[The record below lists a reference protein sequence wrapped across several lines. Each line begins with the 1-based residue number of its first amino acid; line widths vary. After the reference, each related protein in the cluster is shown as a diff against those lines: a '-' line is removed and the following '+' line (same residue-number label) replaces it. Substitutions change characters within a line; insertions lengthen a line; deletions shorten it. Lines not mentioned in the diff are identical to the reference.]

1 MKYNFNERIDRSENH
16 SAKWAEMEMKFGRS
30 DLIPMWVADMDIKAA
45 PEIVESMKKK
55 VEQEIFGYVYKWA
68 EMEMKFGRSDLIPM
82 WVADMD
88 IKAAP
93 EIVESMKKKVE
104 QEIFGYVYRPDS
116 YYKTATEW
124 LKKRFG
130 YEISPSSLIHSPGV
144 VPSMSILVK
153 MLTKNSDKILIQTP
167 VYPPFASAVKD
178 NGRELVENPLIK
190 DEKGYYT
197 IDFEDL
203 EKKLSLD
210 EVKLLILCNP
220 HNPVGRVWKKEELL
234 KMGEL
239 CKKYN
244 VRILA
249 DEIWRDL
256 IMPGLLILCNPHN
269 PVGRVWKKEELLKMG
284 ELCKKY
290 NVRILADEIWRDLI
304 MPGYKHTPMASLS
317 KDIEDITITLFS
329 PTKSF
334 NLAGLQASFVTFPR
348 AEERKEFDNILG
360 QMDVKR
366 NNPFSLVAFETAYE
380 KCEDWLEELILH
392 IDGNMQYVVD
402 FIAEKLPEIKVV
414 KPEGT
419 YLMWLDFNGTNKS
432 SKTRGNLFNVAGF

>member
-16 SAKWAEMEMKFGRS
+16 SA
-30 DLIPMWVADMDIKAA
+30 
-45 PEIVESMKKK
+45 
-55 VEQEIFGYVYKWA
+55 KWA

-153 MLTKNSDKILIQTP
+153 MLTKTTDKILIQTP

-178 NGRELVENPLIK
+178 NGRELVENQLIK

-210 EVKLLILCNP
+210 EVKLFILCNP

-234 KMGEL
+234 K
-239 CKKYN
+239 
-244 VRILA
+244 I
-249 DEIWRDL
+249 
-256 IMPGLLILCNPHN
+256 
-269 PVGRVWKKEELLKMG
+269 G

-334 NLAGLQASFVTFPR
+334 NLAGLQASFATFPR

-419 YLMWLDFNGTNKS
+419 YLMWLDFNGTKIPQDKIQEFLINEAKVAMNDGGS
-432 SKTRGNLFNVAGF
+432 FGSNGKGFARINVACPRYMVEEAMERIEKALKKLK

>member
-16 SAKWAEMEMKFGRS
+16 SA
-30 DLIPMWVADMDIKAA
+30 
-45 PEIVESMKKK
+45 
-55 VEQEIFGYVYKWA
+55 KWA

-153 MLTKNSDKILIQTP
+153 MLTKTTDKILIQTP

-210 EVKLLILCNP
+210 EVKLF
-220 HNPVGRVWKKEELL
+220 
-234 KMGEL
+234 
-239 CKKYN
+239 
-244 VRILA
+244 
-249 DEIWRDL
+249 
-256 IMPGLLILCNPHN
+256 ILCNPHN

-304 MPGYKHTPMASLS
+304 MPGYKHTSMASLS
-317 KDIEDITITLFS
+317 KGIEDITITLFS

-334 NLAGLQASFVTFPR
+334 NLAGLQASFATFPR

-419 YLMWLDFNGTNKS
+419 YLMWLDFNGTKIPQDKIQEFLINEAKVAMNDGGS
-432 SKTRGNLFNVAGF
+432 FGSNGKGFARMNVACPRYMVEEAMERIEKALKNLK

>member
-45 PEIVESMKKK
+45 PEI
-55 VEQEIFGYVYKWA
+55 I
-68 EMEMKFGRSDLIPM
+68 
-82 WVADMD
+82 
-88 IKAAP
+88 
-93 EIVESMKKKVE
+93 ESMKKKVE

-116 YYKTATEW
+116 YYKIATEW

-153 MLTKNSDKILIQTP
+153 MLTKTTDKILIQTP

-210 EVKLLILCNP
+210 EVKLF
-220 HNPVGRVWKKEELL
+220 
-234 KMGEL
+234 
-239 CKKYN
+239 
-244 VRILA
+244 
-249 DEIWRDL
+249 
-256 IMPGLLILCNPHN
+256 ILCNPHN

-334 NLAGLQASFVTFPR
+334 NLAGLQASFATFPR

-402 FIAEKLPEIKVV
+402 FISEKLPEIKVV

-419 YLMWLDFNGTNKS
+419 YLMWLDFNGTKIPQDKIQEFLINEAKVAMNDGGS
-432 SKTRGNLFNVAGF
+432 FGSNGKGFARMNVACPRYMVEEAMERIEKALKNLK

>member
-16 SAKWAEMEMKFGRS
+16 SA
-30 DLIPMWVADMDIKAA
+30 
-45 PEIVESMKKK
+45 
-55 VEQEIFGYVYKWA
+55 KWA

-210 EVKLLILCNP
+210 EVKLF
-220 HNPVGRVWKKEELL
+220 
-234 KMGEL
+234 
-239 CKKYN
+239 
-244 VRILA
+244 
-249 DEIWRDL
+249 
-256 IMPGLLILCNPHN
+256 ILCNPHN

-317 KDIEDITITLFS
+317 KGIEDITITLFS

-334 NLAGLQASFVTFPR
+334 NLAGLQASFATFPR

-419 YLMWLDFNGTNKS
+419 YLMWLDFNGTKIPQDKIQEFLINEAKVAMNDGGS
-432 SKTRGNLFNVAGF
+432 FGSNGKGFARMNVACPRYMVKEAMERIEKALKNLK

>member
-16 SAKWAEMEMKFGRS
+16 SA
-30 DLIPMWVADMDIKAA
+30 
-45 PEIVESMKKK
+45 
-55 VEQEIFGYVYKWA
+55 KWA

-153 MLTKNSDKILIQTP
+153 MLTKTTDKILIQTP

-178 NGRELVENPLIK
+178 NGRELVENQLIK

-210 EVKLLILCNP
+210 EVKLF
-220 HNPVGRVWKKEELL
+220 
-234 KMGEL
+234 
-239 CKKYN
+239 
-244 VRILA
+244 
-249 DEIWRDL
+249 
-256 IMPGLLILCNPHN
+256 ILCNPHN

-304 MPGYKHTPMASLS
+304 MPGYKHTSMASLS
-317 KDIEDITITLFS
+317 KGIEDITITLFS

-334 NLAGLQASFVTFPR
+334 NLAGLQASFATFPR

-392 IDGNMQYVVD
+392 IDGNMQYVID
-402 FIAEKLPEIKVV
+402 FINERLPEIKTV

-419 YLMWLDFNGTNKS
+419 YLMWLDFNRTKIPQDKIQEFLINEAKVAMNDGGSFGSNGKGFA
-432 SKTRGNLFNVAGF
+432 RMNVACPRYMVEEAMERIEKAFKNLK

>member
-16 SAKWAEMEMKFGRS
+16 SA
-30 DLIPMWVADMDIKAA
+30 
-45 PEIVESMKKK
+45 
-55 VEQEIFGYVYKWA
+55 KWA

-178 NGRELVENPLIK
+178 NGKELVENPLIK

-210 EVKLLILCNP
+210 EVKLF
-220 HNPVGRVWKKEELL
+220 
-234 KMGEL
+234 
-239 CKKYN
+239 
-244 VRILA
+244 
-249 DEIWRDL
+249 
-256 IMPGLLILCNPHN
+256 ILCNPHN

-317 KDIEDITITLFS
+317 KGIEDITITLFS

-334 NLAGLQASFVTFPR
+334 NLAGLQASFATFPR

-419 YLMWLDFNGTNKS
+419 YLMWLDFNGTKIPQDKIQEFLINEAKVAMNDGGS
-432 SKTRGNLFNVAGF
+432 FGSNGKGFARMNVACPRYMVKEAMERIEKALKNLK

>member
-16 SAKWAEMEMKFGRS
+16 SA
-30 DLIPMWVADMDIKAA
+30 
-45 PEIVESMKKK
+45 
-55 VEQEIFGYVYKWA
+55 KWA

-210 EVKLLILCNP
+210 EVKLFILCNP

-256 IMPGLLILCNPHN
+256 IMP
-269 PVGRVWKKEELLKMG
+269 E
-284 ELCKKY
+284 
-290 NVRILADEIWRDLI
+290 
-304 MPGYKHTPMASLS
+304 YKHTPMASLS
-317 KDIEDITITLFS
+317 KGIEDITITLFS

-334 NLAGLQASFVTFPR
+334 NLAGLQASFATFPR

-419 YLMWLDFNGTNKS
+419 YLMWLDFNGTKIPQDKIQEFLINEAKVAMNDGGS
-432 SKTRGNLFNVAGF
+432 FGSNGKGFARMNVACPRYMVKEAMERIEKALKNLK

>member
-16 SAKWAEMEMKFGRS
+16 SA
-30 DLIPMWVADMDIKAA
+30 
-45 PEIVESMKKK
+45 
-55 VEQEIFGYVYKWA
+55 KWA

-153 MLTKNSDKILIQTP
+153 MLTKTTDKILIQTP

-178 NGRELVENPLIK
+178 NGKELVENPLIK

-210 EVKLLILCNP
+210 EVKLF
-220 HNPVGRVWKKEELL
+220 
-234 KMGEL
+234 
-239 CKKYN
+239 
-244 VRILA
+244 
-249 DEIWRDL
+249 
-256 IMPGLLILCNPHN
+256 ILCNPHN

-334 NLAGLQASFVTFPR
+334 NLAGLQASFATFPR

-402 FIAEKLPEIKVV
+402 FISEKLPEIKVV

-419 YLMWLDFNGTNKS
+419 YLMWLDFNGTKIPQDKIQEFLINEAKVAMNDGGS
-432 SKTRGNLFNVAGF
+432 FGSNGKGFARMNVACPRYMVEEAMERIEKALKNLK

>member
-16 SAKWAEMEMKFGRS
+16 SAKWAEMKMKFGRS

-45 PEIVESMKKK
+45 PEI
-55 VEQEIFGYVYKWA
+55 I
-68 EMEMKFGRSDLIPM
+68 
-82 WVADMD
+82 
-88 IKAAP
+88 
-93 EIVESMKKKVE
+93 ESMKKKVE

-153 MLTKNSDKILIQTP
+153 MLTKTTDKILIQTP

-210 EVKLLILCNP
+210 EVKLF
-220 HNPVGRVWKKEELL
+220 
-234 KMGEL
+234 
-239 CKKYN
+239 
-244 VRILA
+244 
-249 DEIWRDL
+249 
-256 IMPGLLILCNPHN
+256 ILCNPHN

-304 MPGYKHTPMASLS
+304 MPGYKHTSMASLS
-317 KDIEDITITLFS
+317 KGIEDITITLFS

-334 NLAGLQASFVTFPR
+334 NLAGLQASFATFPR

-419 YLMWLDFNGTNKS
+419 YLMWLDFNGTKIPQDKIQEFLINEAKVAMNDGGS
-432 SKTRGNLFNVAGF
+432 FGSNGKGFARMNVACPRYMVEEAMERIEKALKNLK

>member
-16 SAKWAEMEMKFGRS
+16 SA
-30 DLIPMWVADMDIKAA
+30 
-45 PEIVESMKKK
+45 
-55 VEQEIFGYVYKWA
+55 KWA

-153 MLTKNSDKILIQTP
+153 MLTKTTDKILIQTP

-178 NGRELVENPLIK
+178 NGKELVENPLIK

-210 EVKLLILCNP
+210 EVKLF
-220 HNPVGRVWKKEELL
+220 
-234 KMGEL
+234 
-239 CKKYN
+239 
-244 VRILA
+244 
-249 DEIWRDL
+249 
-256 IMPGLLILCNPHN
+256 ILCNPHN

-304 MPGYKHTPMASLS
+304 MPGYKHTSMASLS
-317 KDIEDITITLFS
+317 KGIEDITITLFS

-334 NLAGLQASFVTFPR
+334 NLAGLQASFATFPR

-419 YLMWLDFNGTNKS
+419 YLMWLDFNGTKIPQDKIQEFLINEAKVAMNDGGS
-432 SKTRGNLFNVAGF
+432 FGSNGKGFARMNVACPRYMVKEAMERIEKALKNLK